1 MDLSQYMDQRKRELA
16 ENPVPTQGAMNEMV
30 SGAYVPDDIKIKAM
44 AALANKVKSV
54 MIAVDEKKGVAPSA
68 TPMQAPSSESTF
80 GAPLNRPIGKQLLT
94 EMPERE
100 DAFEAAMMKRTNA
113 AVNAKQTQQYSAPV
127 NPIQEY
133 ANQIMQKQSPSLD
146 HNMINEII
154 DKRFLNMSDL
164 IKEVAK
170 ETLKDVIVDMYVEEK
185 IRSVVKDYLI
195 TLQKSKK

>member
-1 MDLSQYMDQRKRELA
+1 
-16 ENPVPTQGAMNEMV
+16 
-30 SGAYVPDDIKIKAM
+30 
-44 AALANKVKSV
+44 
-54 MIAVDEKKGVAPSA
+54 
-68 TPMQAPSSESTF
+68 
-80 GAPLNRPIGKQLLT
+80 
-94 EMPERE
+94 
-100 DAFEAAMMKRTNA
+100 
-113 AVNAKQTQQYSAPV
+113 
-127 NPIQEY
+127 
-133 ANQIMQKQSPSLD
+133 MQKQSPSLD